1 MRIVTSVALVLSLLL
16 GGCTVI
22 EQELKNRGGYL
33 DYVIDR
39 HWMKA
44 DSKGM
49 RALRAFAIQV
59 SLARIA
65 SVAAKNDEDRQL
77 LASRIGKLTP
87 RFLPIYF
94 CAYDTNPLGV
104 PGAERDPCFYYDSA
118 MVEYSTGLFDLAMVA
133 LPVEDA
139 KKLINSVA
147 GSVVNPIN
155 IIEVLDSVLAIGK
168 DAIKYGRVVGA
179 LYRDTV
185 ELEVQLWLS
194 TPGID
199 YRSPTNRVTREDIAR
214 LKEIY
219 ERRNDDFP
227 AWLAEIEVLR
237 GRGLEPVPHP
247 KFFAELSVLM
257 KRVCGLITKEPKPL
271 AECENE
277 LPLKTTPEAVFR
289 ELVRSGKHIKLVGD
303 VRERM
308 PRHSQA
314 PPVADNVKIRVG
326 RFEEQLDETPLK
338 DLQRA
343 SCLPEDGKFTAET
356 RAAILKFL
364 KDKNLKDKAFSDRIT
379 ARDGAKLRGR
389 LDPPG
394 PQC

>member
-1 MRIVTSVALVLSLLL
+1 MRIVVSVALLLSLLL

-33 DYVIDR
+33 DYVVDR

-65 SVAAKNDEDRQL
+65 SVSAKNDEDRQL

-147 GSVVNPIN
+147 GSAVNPIN
-155 IIEVLDSVLAIGK
+155 IIEVLDSLLAIGK

-194 TPGID
+194 TPAIE
-199 YRSPTNRVTREDIAR
+199 YRNSPNRVTYDDVLR

-219 ERRNDDFP
+219 ERRNDDLA

-303 VRERM
+303 VKATI
-308 PRHSQA
+308 PRHS
-314 PPVADNVKIRVG
+314 PTPSSNEVG
-326 RFEEQLDETPLK
+326 RIGKFEQQLEENPLK

-343 SCLPEDGKFTAET
+343 SCLTEDGKFTTET
-356 RAAILKFL
+356 RKAILKFL
-364 KDKNLKDKAFSDRIT
+364 NEKNLKDKAFPDRIT
-379 ARDGAKLRGR
+379 AKDGAKLRGR